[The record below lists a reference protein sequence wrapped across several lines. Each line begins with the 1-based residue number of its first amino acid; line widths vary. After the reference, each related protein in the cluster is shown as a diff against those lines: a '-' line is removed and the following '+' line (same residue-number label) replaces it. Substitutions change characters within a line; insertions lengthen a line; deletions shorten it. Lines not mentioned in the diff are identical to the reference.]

1 MDEKYGFEKV
11 GEVPETV
18 ESTSKKT
25 PLYYSSRFWITLF
38 AFITVGIMA
47 LQFVLDLIP
56 RTDIQLKGLWRFLNF
71 NLIFPMKEVS
81 WFWAA
86 VISLACGFD
95 RTVDIINTKN
105 LPKGEMDMGDLAKLR
120 FIILETL
127 VLFIIALGFNLF
139 SDADFQLLG
148 FFTAFASSTILY
160 TSGNKLVKAT
170 KHQGEKVENTETES
184 EGHYSGGH
192 GHGHYRPGRDGRFSE
207 SRVSEESE
215 EV

>member
-1 MDEKYGFEKV
+1 MDEKYEFEKV
-11 GEVPETV
+11 VGVPEIT

-25 PLYYSSRFWITLF
+25 PIYYSSRFWITLF
-38 AFITVGIMA
+38 AFVTFSIMA
-47 LQFVLDLIP
+47 LQFVLDLLP
-56 RTDIQLKGLWRFLNF
+56 RTEIQLEGLWKFLNF

-95 RTVDIINTKN
+95 RAVDIINTKN

-120 FIILETL
+120 FIMLETL
-127 VLFIIALGFNLF
+127 VLFLIALGFNVF
-139 SDADFQLLG
+139 SNADFQLSG
-148 FFTAFASSTILY
+148 FFTAFASSVILY

-170 KHQGEKVENTETES
+170 KHQGEKPENTEDEM
-184 EGHYSGGH
+184 HHPGGH
-192 GHGHYRPGRDGRFSE
+192 GHHRPRRDSRFSE
-207 SRVSEESE
+207 SEDSENSE